1 MFREARKAVCS
12 DTGVGSST
20 SFPITSLLTCG
31 VIQLL
36 SLADVWLGP
45 PSSSSAVPVVGQGP
59 SPAGWD
65 SQCLG
70 STDGSDQ
77 HLQGCS
83 DSWTA
88 QDVIIPWI
96 ISVFVL
102 LLLVSLRG
110 DQEEW
115 VLSLNVDDQL
125 CFFCKALRNCRSKR
139 ANTLLCLTAMWML
152 PTCASALR
160 ASSFKAPSGAL
171 QSSCF
176 HSWRC
181 PHTGRIDAT
190 TLNPFHT
197 FPVWDNS
204 TRSMQI

>member
-1 MFREARKAVCS
+1 MDTSLKPTPLQDADVIVFYLLQRNPMFREARKAVCS

-83 DSWTA
+83 DSRTT

-96 ISVFVL
+96 SSAFVL
-102 LLLVSLRG
+102 LLLVSLRIP
-110 DQEEW
+110 
-115 VLSLNVDDQL
+115 
-125 CFFCKALRNCRSKR
+125 LR
-139 ANTLLCLTAMWML
+139 
-152 PTCASALR
+152 P
-160 ASSFKAPSGAL
+160 G
-171 QSSCF
+171 
-176 HSWRC
+176 
-181 PHTGRIDAT
+181 I
-190 TLNPFHT
+190 
-197 FPVWDNS
+197 VS
-204 TRSMQI
+204 TVPQC